1 MTVLHPSR
9 HILDVAERIA
19 EGGVALAVAL
29 LCVITLAT
37 LVYAWFIA

>member
-9 HILDVAERIA
+9 HSFFVIERIA
-19 EGGVALAVAL
+19 EGGVAVAVAL
-29 LCVITLAT
+29 ICVITLAT